1 MSHVQDVRIQ
11 KGQGKYQKEHVGIL
25 RKERKYWLSHSG
37 KAEETR
43 LPLSLK
49 RSLPPTSPEVTV
61 AWAIEEYGD

>member
-1 MSHVQDVRIQ
+1 M
-11 KGQGKYQKEHVGIL
+11 GIL
-25 RKERKYWLSHSG
+25 KKEKKYWLSHSG